1 MKLIRNIL
9 DKNLQNVDEKDLLET
24 GKDQRSH
31 CLFSFFLPF
40 VLLTF
45 LLIYIPIFPPIWTD
59 PSEAQI
65 EDYLST
71 QYTNEYYPTAE
82 AEIQKILLTAANISD
97 PIEKLTTIAAWEI
110 EDFVDTVEYNKWNES
125 YNGMWVLSNK
135 YCYDENGKIRVFS
148 GKYQNDPHWIAY
160 HKIGACGEL
169 AALFAYVANRSGFE
183 TRNVSA
189 DYAKTLQNHA
199 WVEVK
204 VNGEWMYFDPTIYW
218 NNYNN
223 EINLVLSDKWY
234 GTLDEQNLW
243 GVLALNVYDPETGKD
258 VCVERYPNIDHVDN
272 PVMWWYYAISRKI
285 TPYLDLF
292 FASVMQ
298 GFPVL

>member
-31 CLFSFFLPF
+31 CLFSVFLPF

-45 LLIYIPIFPPIWTD
+45 LLIYIPIFSPIWTD

-125 YNGMWVLSNK
+125 YNGTRALSNK
-135 YCYDENGKIRVFS
+135 YYYDENGKIRVFS

-223 EINLVLSDKWY
+223 EINFVLSDKWY
-234 GTLDEQNLW
+234 GTLDEQNVW
-243 GVLALNVYDPETGKD
+243 NTPVLGVYDQETKKSVGM
-258 VCVERYPNIDHVDN
+258 ERYPNVNYVDN
-272 PVMWWYYAISRKI
+272 VVLKWYYIILKI
-285 TPYLDLF
+285 LR
-292 FASVMQ
+292 
-298 GFPVL
+298 

>member
-110 EDFVDTVEYNKWNES
+110 EDFVDIVEYDKWNES
-125 YNGMWVLSNK
+125 YNGTRYLSNK
-135 YCYDENGKIRVFS
+135 YCYDENGKIKVPFCCFKGYNYANVIDDSGEKISSEKYKATGIEEEPVAFNISYDFLTNPDFERGYNFS
-148 GKYQNDPHWIAY
+148 FGEKKPLIEWF
-160 HKIGACGEL
+160 IGG
-169 AALFAYVANRSGFE
+169 
-183 TRNVSA
+183 
-189 DYAKTLQNHA
+189 
-199 WVEVK
+199 
-204 VNGEWMYFDPTIYW
+204 
-218 NNYNN
+218 NNI
-223 EINLVLSDKWY
+223 EEK
-234 GTLDEQNLW
+234 
-243 GVLALNVYDPETGKD
+243 
-258 VCVERYPNIDHVDN
+258 
-272 PVMWWYYAISRKI
+272 
-285 TPYLDLF
+285 
-292 FASVMQ
+292 
-298 GFPVL
+298 

>member
-45 LLIYIPIFPPIWTD
+45 LLIYIPIFLPILTD

-110 EDFVDTVEYNKWNES
+110 EDFVDIVEYDKWNES
-125 YNGMWVLSNK
+125 YNGTRDLSNK
-135 YCYDENGKIRVFS
+135 YCYDENGKIRVHS
-148 GKYQNDPHWIAY
+148 GMYQNDPHWIAY

-183 TRNVSA
+183 TRQVFTL
-189 DYAKTLQNHA
+189 YAESNSNHA

-223 EINLVLSDKWY
+223 EINFVLSDKWY
-234 GTLDEQNLW
+234 GTLDEQNVW
-243 GVLALNVYDPETGKD
+243 NTPVLGVYDQETKKSVGM
-258 VCVERYPNIDHVDN
+258 ERYPNVNYVDN
-272 PVMWWYYAISRKI
+272 VVLKWYYIILKI
-285 TPYLDLF
+285 LR
-292 FASVMQ
+292 
-298 GFPVL
+298 

>member
-31 CLFSFFLPF
+31 CLFSVLLPF

-125 YNGMWVLSNK
+125 YNGTRALSNK
-135 YCYDENGKIRVFS
+135 YYYDENGKIRVFS

-183 TRNVSA
+183 TRQVFTL
-189 DYAKTLQNHA
+189 YAESNSNHA

-223 EINLVLSDKWY
+223 EINFVLSDKWY
-234 GTLDEQNLW
+234 GTLDEQNVW
-243 GVLALNVYDPETGKD
+243 NTPVLGVYDQETKKSVGM
-258 VCVERYPNIDHVDN
+258 ERYPNVNYVDN
-272 PVMWWYYAISRKI
+272 VVLKWYYIILKI
-285 TPYLDLF
+285 LR
-292 FASVMQ
+292 
-298 GFPVL
+298 

>member
-31 CLFSFFLPF
+31 CLFSVFLPF

-45 LLIYIPIFPPIWTD
+45 LLIYIPIFSPIWTD

-110 EDFVDTVEYNKWNES
+110 EDFVDIVEYDKWNES
-125 YNGMWVLSNK
+125 YNGTRDLSNK
-135 YCYDENGKIRVFS
+135 YCYDENGKIRVHS
-148 GKYQNDPHWIAY
+148 GMYQNDPHWIAY

-183 TRNVSA
+183 TRQVFTL
-189 DYAKTLQNHA
+189 YAESNSNHA

-223 EINLVLSDKWY
+223 EINFVLSDKWY
-234 GTLDEQNLW
+234 GTLDEQNVW
-243 GVLALNVYDPETGKD
+243 NTPVLGVYDQETKKSVGM
-258 VCVERYPNIDHVDN
+258 ERYPNVNYVDN
-272 PVMWWYYAISRKI
+272 VVLKWYYIILKI
-285 TPYLDLF
+285 LR
-292 FASVMQ
+292 
-298 GFPVL
+298 